1 MRKRLTNVLLIL
13 MLLVGISLLLYP
25 SVSDYWNS
33 KHQTQVITTYMDS
46 ISSMDKNRYAS
57 FWDEAKAYNRDILL
71 RENPYRV
78 SEEQKA
84 QYDMLLN
91 PSNNGIMGYIEIPII
106 KGRMPLYHGTEESVL
121 QVGIGHLDWTSLP
134 TGGESTH
141 CVVSG
146 HRGLPSAK
154 LFTDLDQIV
163 VGDIFYLHILDETLC
178 YQVDQILVVEPDD
191 TKALLVE
198 EGKDYCTL
206 VTCTPYGV
214 NSHRMLVRGERVE
227 DFKATVAVRVTAD
240 ALQIEPL
247 IVASVL
253 SVPILA
259 LFLLLMLADDKYLRK
274 RGLK

>member
-1 MRKRLTNVLLIL
+1 
-13 MLLVGISLLLYP
+13 
-25 SVSDYWNS
+25 
-33 KHQTQVITTYMDS
+33 
-46 ISSMDKNRYAS
+46 
-57 FWDEAKAYNRDILL
+57 
-71 RENPYRV
+71 
-78 SEEQKA
+78 
-84 QYDMLLN
+84 MLLN

-259 LFLLLMLADDKYLRK
+259 LFLLLMLADDKFLRK